1 MLLYIFNNALYE
13 VFREIEEDS
22 NGSWFFLAWSRA
34 LYGTQDHHSSL
45 RYGVWMHIQDQ
56 RQRYEGFIEGEFDL
70 YINNMLKTSTF
81 AGHPEILALSER
93 YWVNIYIYTQVT
105 KVNPQFTFE
114 NDGATDWIYL
124 RYYQRRQH
132 YNTLLIKNEDDIG
145 RNYED
150 DKQINSKYTE
160 SKKIESK
167 LEMSFAEDY
176 ETKFSSQQYQAIFN
190 YLKKYENSKSSEN
203 WNIPGVYP
211 EKINEGG
218 KAKIKK

>member
-1 MLLYIFNNALYE
+1 
-13 VFREIEEDS
+13 
-22 NGSWFFLAWSRA
+22 
-34 LYGTQDHHSSL
+34 
-45 RYGVWMHIQDQ
+45 
-56 RQRYEGFIEGEFDL
+56 
-70 YINNMLKTSTF
+70 MLKTSTF
-81 AGHPEILALSER
+81 AGNPKILALSER

-167 LEMSFAEDY
+167 LDMSFAGDY

-190 YLKKYENSKSSEN
+190 YLKNYENSKSSEN

-218 KAKIKK
+218 KAKIKNNKREFRIAVGRNKKYKYKNI